1 MSDLTRPGVVPL
13 RPLTTGEL
21 LDGAV
26 AVLRTRAGRLVGLG
40 VLFAVLEQV
49 ALYPLRSLADLDVT
63 LLPATGRLSEYGW
76 LVVAGFAS
84 EAMIISVL
92 AAIAARRGGSLLLGR
107 FAPAVARA
115 RWLGVV
121 VALVASGAVVGGS
134 VVWYPFLLDR
144 LEVVGMVLAW
154 GLALVAW
161 AGPYGLIGLAAP
173 AVVIENRPP
182 GSAVVRSLRLAS
194 RDWLRVVR
202 IRVLGYVSWALV
214 RLALLASIIAL
225 ANVVWGGNLP
235 SSTWDR
241 LALAVAAAVVNAVA
255 YPVLGCLDV
264 MLLLEGRMR
273 TEGLDISLRWAL
285 RRGVAPSLEVP
296 R

>member
-1 MSDLTRPGVVPL
+1 VSDLTRPGVVPL

-26 AVLRTRAGRLVGLG
+26 AVLRARAGRLVGLG

-49 ALYPLRSLADLDVT
+49 VLYPLRSRADLDVT
-63 LLPATGRLSEYGW
+63 LLPATGRLAEYGW

-84 EAMIISVL
+84 EAMIIASL
-92 AAIAARRGGSLLLGR
+92 AAIAGRRSGSLLLGR
-107 FAPAVARA
+107 FAPPAARV
-115 RWLGVV
+115 RWAGVV
-121 VALVASGAVVGGS
+121 VVVLASGAVVAGS
-134 VVWYPFLLDR
+134 VIWFPWLLNQ
-144 LEVVGMVLAW
+144 LQVLGFVIAW
-154 GLALVAW
+154 GFALAAW
-161 AGPYGLIGLAAP
+161 AVPYGLVGLAAP
-173 AVVIENRPP
+173 AVVVESRSP
-182 GSAVVRSLRLAS
+182 GSAMVRSLRLAS
-194 RDWLRVVR
+194 RDWLRAIR
-202 IRVLGYVSWALV
+202 IRVLGYLSWALV
-214 RLALLASIIAL
+214 RLALLAAVFAL
-225 ANVVWGGNLP
+225 VNVVWGGNLP

-241 LALAVAAAVVNAVA
+241 LALATAAAVVNAVA

>member
-1 MSDLTRPGVVPL
+1 VSDLTRPGVVPL

-26 AVLRTRAGRLVGLG
+26 AVLRARAGWLIGLG

-49 ALYPLRSLADLDVT
+49 ALYPLRSLVDLDVT

-76 LVVAGFAS
+76 LVVSGFAS
-84 EAMIISVL
+84 ETMIIATL
-92 AAIAARRGGSLLLGR
+92 GAIAARRGGSLLLGR
-107 FAPAVARA
+107 FAPPVPRV
-115 RWLGVV
+115 RWAGVV
-121 VALVASGAVVGGS
+121 VVAVVSGAVVAGS
-134 VVWYPFLLDR
+134 VIWFPVLLDR
-144 LEVVGMVLAW
+144 LQVLGIFIAW
-154 GLALVAW
+154 TLALATW
-161 AGPYGLIGLAAP
+161 AVPYGLVGLAVP
-173 AVVIENRPP
+173 AFVIEGRSP

-194 RDWLRVVR
+194 RDVLRVVR

-214 RLALLASIIAL
+214 RLALLAAVFAL
-225 ANVVWGGNLP
+225 VVMVWGGNLP

-241 LALAVAAAVVNAVA
+241 VALAAAAAVVNAVA